1 MLERNELL
9 KLMKATAKADRSAP
23 VAYSFNGVNLTYDA
37 MNETLRK
44 EMNELAGTWALYR
57 ENKNTIFSLIE
68 ETMDDVLPKKVE
80 EEYSKFAEV
89 KTVAQGNSTIFWR
102 KHDRQ
107 RAKQFITKVGLA
119 GIYEVFKLGKDT
131 PIEIQTSAIGGA
143 AQIGLEEFLDGRAD
157 FAEVTKI
164 VMDGIDELIYWEI
177 GAALK
182 EGLTQLPALNTVEVD
197 GFDSQA
203 FDRLLAIS
211 AAYGTPTIY
220 CTEEFAAKILPE
232 KWDAWSDSM
241 KDTIWNNG
249 RFANYKG
256 HVLNILPQG
265 FTDATHTTKVIDP
278 GYCYILPGAV
288 KPVKV
293 VMEGSTI
300 VDEYVNKDRSREIQ
314 VYKKVGVGV
323 VMTPDICVYVD
334 TELAGQYDVYQ
345 GDKTSSGTT
354 PAADTYTAVGTPS
367 AANLANYYELVNGS
381 YVKTTDTTLVEG
393 KTYYTKD

>member
-9 KLMKATAKADRSAP
+9 KLMKATAKADRSNP
-23 VAYSFNGVNLTYDA
+23 VAYSFNGENLTYDVL
-37 MNETLRK
+37 NETLRK
-44 EMNELAGTWALYR
+44 EMNELAGTFALYR

-68 ETMDDVLPKKVE
+68 ETMDDILPKKVE
-80 EEYSKFAEV
+80 EEYGKFAEV
-89 KTVAQGNSTIFWR
+89 KTIAQGNSTIFWR

-131 PIEIQTSAIGGA
+131 PIEVQTSAIGGA

-232 KWDAWSDSM
+232 KWDAWSDNM

-334 TELAGQYDVYQ
+334 TELAGQYGVYQ
-345 GDKTSSGTT
+345 GDKTPAET
-354 PAADTYTAVGTPS
+354 PVEYEVVANPTAE
-367 AANLANYYELVNGS
+367 NIANYYVAQINGYTVT
-381 YVKTTDTTLVEG
+381 YVKASEFAEG
-393 KTYYTKD
+393 VTYYQVKA